1 MSEEVLGGRG
11 RQCQANNR
19 NAVCAR
25 GWVGGNVAP
34 WLIGDHPRWN
44 QSDTRRRGGWCRPR
58 LARDDRG
65 GAFASPTRCV
75 LYRFLGS
82 LPCSPLFVTASDVRE
97 SQRFFRDFLEGAQRS
112 LRLGCFAQ
120 ALSPLRYQH
129 TSIYRSLPLSI
140 PSSPP
145 REHTRSH
152 ISSSP
157 RRILTPFLGASC
169 VVVFRATLG
178 GAGELHT
185 SFVLS
190 LQRCL
195 CRK

>member
-1 MSEEVLGGRG
+1 LSEEVLGGRG

-112 LRLGCFAQ
+112 LRLAY
-120 ALSPLRYQH
+120 AWAVSLTLSRLFD
-129 TSIYRSLPLSI
+129 TSIRVSI
-140 PSSPP
+140 AVCLFPSQARHRVSTPA
-145 REHTRSH
+145 RTSA
-152 ISSSP
+152 
-157 RRILTPFLGASC
+157 RRPDES
-169 VVVFRATLG
+169 
-178 GAGELHT
+178 
-185 SFVLS
+185 
-190 LQRCL
+190 
-195 CRK
+195 